1 MNISRLIPLVLAGV
15 SGPAVQAV
23 TLPPY
28 PSQVALPG
36 TSVAAQPHLAGT
48 VVEDLLTPFAYR
60 VSAHSS
66 NSGVTLDLTGTVQSQ
81 VVRAVDGTF
90 DFYWRVL
97 PDAQYERRDCSAHDP
112 PQCIISTQ
120 TSGPNGPPLSDFHVG
135 SFNVPEVRADWRS
148 DGPGEAAPRMG
159 GMDFRPGV
167 NNFQFGEVVGDPP
180 EFYTNSTLRT
190 GIDSY
195 FLFIDTDA
203 RAYSKSG
210 VFSLSTQDDLYLGG
224 DGRAF
229 GGRSESY
236 ATFAPALIPE
246 PQTWALMLA
255 GLASLAGLAGLPKR
269 RRE

>member
-1 MNISRLIPLVLAGV
+1 MNISRLIPLFLAGV
-15 SGPAVQAV
+15 SGAAAQAV

-60 VSAHSS
+60 VAAHSS
-66 NSGVTLDLTGTVQSQ
+66 ETGVTLDLTGTVQSQ

-97 PDAQYERRDCSAHDP
+97 PDAQYERQICGSECLP
-112 PQCIISTQ
+112 SSTE
-120 TSGPNGPPLSDFHVG
+120 TSPNVPLSDFYVG

-159 GMDFRPGV
+159 GMDFGV
-167 NNFQFGEVVGDPP
+167 RFQFGEVVGDPP
-180 EFYTNSTLRT
+180 EFYSNSTLRT

-195 FLFIDTDA
+195 FVFIDTDA

-210 VFSLSTQDDLYLGG
+210 VFFLSTKDELYFGADRPL
-224 DGRAF
+224 
-229 GGRSESY
+229 GGRSGLY
-236 ATFAPALIPE
+236 ATFAPATIPE

-255 GLASLAGLAGLPKR
+255 GLAGLAGLSR
-269 RRE
+269 RRDG

>member
-1 MNISRLIPLVLAGV
+1 MNISRLIPLFLAGV

-60 VSAHSS
+60 VAAHQS

-97 PDAQYERRDCSAHDP
+97 PDAQYERQICGSECLP
-112 PQCIISTQ
+112 SSTE
-120 TSGPNGPPLSDFHVG
+120 TSPNVPLSDFYVG

-159 GMDFRPGV
+159 GLDSGV
-167 NNFQFGEVVGDPP
+167 HFQFGEVVGDPP
-180 EFYTNSTLRT
+180 EFYSNSTLRT

-195 FLFIDTDA
+195 FVFIDTDA

-210 VFSLSTQDDLYLGG
+210 VFFLSTKVELYFCCGIE
-224 DGRAF
+224 F
-229 GGRSESY
+229 GGSSGLY

-255 GLASLAGLAGLPKR
+255 GLAGLAGLSR
-269 RRE
+269 RRRA

>member
-1 MNISRLIPLVLAGV
+1 MNIRQLIPLFLAGV
-15 SGPAVQAV
+15 SGAAVQAV
-23 TLPPY
+23 TLPPF
-28 PSQVALPG
+28 PSLVALPG

-60 VSAHSS
+60 VSAHGS

-97 PDAQYERRDCSAHDP
+97 PDAQYERQICGSECLP
-112 PQCIISTQ
+112 SSTE
-120 TSGPNGPPLSDFHVG
+120 TSPNVPLSDFYVG

-159 GMDFRPGV
+159 GMDFRPGF
-167 NNFQFGEVVGDPP
+167 NNFQFGALVGDPP
-180 EFYTNSTLRT
+180 EFYSRSTLRT

-195 FLFIDTDA
+195 FVFIDTDA

-210 VFSLSTQDDLYLGG
+210 VFFLSTKDDLYFCCGV
-224 DGRAF
+224 AF
-229 GGRSESY
+229 GGSSGLY

-246 PQTWALMLA
+246 PETWALMLA
-255 GLASLAGLAGLPKR
+255 GLAGLAVLSR
-269 RRE
+269 RRRA

>member
-1 MNISRLIPLVLAGV
+1 MNISRLIPLFLAGV

-23 TLPPY
+23 TLPPF

-60 VSAHSS
+60 LEAHSS
-66 NSGVTLDLTGTVQSQ
+66 ESGVTLDLTGTVQSQ

-97 PDAQYERRDCSAHDP
+97 PDAQYESQICGSEDP

-120 TSGPNGPPLSDFHVG
+120 TSRNVPLSDFYVG

-159 GMDFRPGV
+159 GLDSGV
-167 NNFQFGEVVGDPP
+167 HFQFGEVVGDPP
-180 EFYTNSTLRT
+180 EFYSKSTLRT
-190 GIDSY
+190 GIHSY
-195 FLFIDTDA
+195 FVFIDTDA

-210 VFSLSTQDDLYLGG
+210 VFSLSTKDELYFFGIE
-224 DGRAF
+224 F
-229 GGRSESY
+229 GGRSGSY

-246 PQTWALMLA
+246 PQTWALMFA
-255 GLASLAGLAGLPKR
+255 GLSGLAGLSKR

>member
-1 MNISRLIPLVLAGV
+1 MNISRLIPLFLAGV

-60 VSAHSS
+60 LSAHSS
-66 NSGVTLDLTGTVQSQ
+66 NSGITLDLTGTVQSQ

-97 PDAQYERRDCSAHDP
+97 PDAQYERQICGSEDP

-120 TSGPNGPPLSDFHVG
+120 TSPNVPLSDFYVG

-159 GMDFRPGV
+159 IGGPGAV
-167 NNFQFGEVVGDPP
+167 NFQFGEVVGDPP
-180 EFYTNSTLRT
+180 EFYSNSTLRT

-195 FLFIDTDA
+195 FVFIDTDA

-210 VFSLSTQDDLYLGG
+210 VFFLSTKDELYFGADRHL
-224 DGRAF
+224 
-229 GGRSESY
+229 GGRSGLY

-255 GLASLAGLAGLPKR
+255 GLAGLAGLSR
-269 RRE
+269 RRRA

>member
-1 MNISRLIPLVLAGV
+1 MNISRLIPLFLAGV

-60 VSAHSS
+60 VAAHQS

-97 PDAQYERRDCSAHDP
+97 PDAQYESQICGSEDP

-120 TSGPNGPPLSDFHVG
+120 TSRNVPLSDFYVG

-159 GMDFRPGV
+159 GLDFRPGF
-167 NNFQFGEVVGDPP
+167 NNFQFGAVVGDPP
-180 EFYTNSTLRT
+180 EFYSRSTLRT

-195 FLFIDTDA
+195 FVFIDTDA

-210 VFSLSTQDDLYLGG
+210 VFFLSTKDELYFCCGI
-224 DGRAF
+224 AF
-229 GGRSESY
+229 GGSSGLY

-255 GLASLAGLAGLPKR
+255 GLAGLAGLSKR
-269 RRE
+269 RLA

>member
-1 MNISRLIPLVLAGV
+1 
-15 SGPAVQAV
+15 
-23 TLPPY
+23 LPPY

-36 TSVAAQPHLAGT
+36 TSVAVQPHLAGT

-60 VSAHSS
+60 LEHVSGE
-66 NSGVTLDLTGTVQSQ
+66 SGRTWDLTGTVQSR

-97 PDAQYERRDCSAHDP
+97 PDAQYVHRICFPHDP
-112 PQCIISTQ
+112 PACIVTTQ
-120 TSGPNGPPLSDFHVG
+120 TSPNGPPVSDFHVG
-135 SFNVPEVRADWRS
+135 SFNLPEVRADWRS
-148 DGPGEAAPRMG
+148 DGPGAAAPRMG
-159 GMDFRPGV
+159 GLSPGV
-167 NNFQFGEVVGDPP
+167 HPAVTFQFGEVVGDPP

-190 GIDSY
+190 GIESY

-229 GGRSESY
+229 GGRSELY
-236 ATFAPALIPE
+236 ATFAPAIPE
-246 PQTWALMLA
+246 PETYALMLA
-255 GLASLAGLAGLPKR
+255 ALALVVARGRLHGRSAP
-269 RRE
+269 

>member
-1 MNISRLIPLVLAGV
+1 
-15 SGPAVQAV
+15 
-23 TLPPY
+23 
-28 PSQVALPG
+28 
-36 TSVAAQPHLAGT
+36 
-48 VVEDLLTPFAYR
+48 LLTPFAYR
-60 VSAHSS
+60 LEHNSAE
-66 NSGVTLDLTGTVQSQ
+66 SGSTWDLTGTVQSQ
-81 VVRAVDGTF
+81 AVRAVDGTF
-90 DFYWRVL
+90 DFYWRVM
-97 PDAQYERRDCSAHDP
+97 PDAQYEYQICGAQDP
-112 PQCIISTQ
+112 PLCIISTQ
-120 TSGPNGPPLSDFHVG
+120 MGPNGPPLTDFHVG

-159 GMDFRPGV
+159 GLSPGLNPTV
-167 NNFQFGEVVGDPP
+167 NFQFGEVVGDPP

-229 GGRSESY
+229 GGRSELY
-236 ATFAPALIPE
+236 ATFAPAPIPE

-255 GLASLAGLAGLPKR
+255 GLAGLAGLSRR

>member
-1 MNISRLIPLVLAGV
+1 MNISRLIPLFLAGV

-60 VSAHSS
+60 LEHNTAETGS
-66 NSGVTLDLTGTVQSQ
+66 TWDLTGTVQSQ

-97 PDAQYERRDCSAHDP
+97 PDAQYESQICGSEDP

-159 GMDFRPGV
+159 WFWPGAV
-167 NNFQFGEVVGDPP
+167 NFQFG
-180 EFYTNSTLRT
+180 
-190 GIDSY
+190 
-195 FLFIDTDA
+195 
-203 RAYSKSG
+203 
-210 VFSLSTQDDLYLGG
+210 
-224 DGRAF
+224 
-229 GGRSESY
+229 
-236 ATFAPALIPE
+236 
-246 PQTWALMLA
+246 
-255 GLASLAGLAGLPKR
+255 
-269 RRE
+269 

>member
-1 MNISRLIPLVLAGV
+1 MNISRLIPLFLAGV

-60 VSAHSS
+60 LEHNTAETGS
-66 NSGVTLDLTGTVQSQ
+66 TWDLTGTVQSQ

-97 PDAQYERRDCSAHDP
+97 PDAQYERRDCGFGLP
-112 PQCIISTQ
+112 CVISTQ
-120 TSGPNGPPLSDFHVG
+120 TGPVPLSDFTVG

-159 GMDFRPGV
+159 WFWPGAV
-167 NNFQFGEVVGDPP
+167 NFQFGEVVGDPP

-210 VFSLSTQDDLYLGG
+210 VFSLSTKDELYFFGIE
-224 DGRAF
+224 F
-229 GGRSESY
+229 GGRSGSY

-255 GLASLAGLAGLPKR
+255 GLAGLAGLSKR